1 MKWMHQIQRL
11 DEACFIWL
19 SAQLRFTPRAQP
31 ALWISR
37 SGDGYGYLAFI
48 VFVYGIGWSDASLLA
63 LLLLTGFAIELP
75 CYWALKNLL
84 RRPRPY
90 QQLSPLVAVITA
102 SDKFSFPSGHT
113 TAAFLFASLCATLL
127 PELSFYLYA
136 WASAVGLSRVALGV
150 HYPTDIAAGAVL
162 GVLLSSLTLSIF
174 GVF

>member
-11 DEACFIWL
+11 DEAGFIWL
-19 SAQLRFTPRAQP
+19 STQLRFTPEARP
-31 ALWISR
+31 ALWVSR

-48 VFVYGIGWSDASLLA
+48 VFAYGMGWPEASLLT
-63 LLLLTGFAIELP
+63 LLLLAGFAIELP

-90 QQLSPLVAVITA
+90 QHLSPLVAVITA

-113 TAAFLFASLCATLL
+113 TAAFLFASLCSTQL
-127 PELSFYLYA
+127 PELTFYLYI

-162 GVLLSSLTLSIF
+162 GILLSSFTLFVF
-174 GVF
+174 GAF